1 MKGSLAFILF
11 NFFIL
16 NCYPLSSEKMQKAD
30 QVLQQLDSFLVTRDL
45 YQKQKDERINILQN
59 KLKDKKLSLSEDYSY
74 SHLLFEEYST
84 YQYKL
89 MYMCAQHL
97 LSLAKQMNDK
107 NKIVDS
113 KICVAYSHLWG
124 GAFKDSYEYIN
135 SIDTVGISKDTQ
147 ADYLLCLL
155 NLEYESG
162 LYVKPLKYLT
172 GDYKQKMFEIVAKME
187 KILPSHDDRLLEAKQ
202 KAHYLSNDFDQAYKF
217 LSERLESAEG
227 VSRSTSSRLG
237 DYGFLNLEKGDT
249 LTAFI
254 YMSQAAII
262 DIKLG
267 SRQIPALRKLSETSY
282 ACGNLERSYQ
292 YIQLAMN
299 NAVFFDSRYR
309 MYESSTALLDIDR
322 DLYELTKD
330 QKDKLNVVISLIIAF
345 LLALLVSFFIIWKQ
359 KKKLIISQ
367 RIIEE
372 RNRSL
377 LASNERIK
385 DINRALFEANSIKDA
400 YLGKILMMN
409 SSSIVKIENL
419 AQVVIRKIRAKQY
432 DDVINFINKNNYVKV
447 RAEMLEH
454 FDRMFLKLFPDF
466 IEKFNSLFEEKE
478 QIIIQDEF
486 TLTPELR
493 IFALT
498 RLGITKSD
506 TIAEILDY
514 SSSTVRNYKTKMR
527 NISIVDNK
535 DFDKKIM
542 EIGPEIE
549 DLN

>member
-1 MKGSLAFILF
+1 MKRCLAFVLMNLLIF
-11 NFFIL
+11 
-16 NCYPLSSEKMQKAD
+16 NCYSLSTEKMQKAD
-30 QVLQQLDSFLVTRDL
+30 NILQELDSFLVARDF
-45 YQKQKDERINILQN
+45 YQKQKDERIDILQN
-59 KLKDKKLSLSEDYSY
+59 KLRYKNLSLSEDYSY

-89 MYMCAQHL
+89 MYTYAQRL
-97 LSLAKQMNDK
+97 ITLAEQMDDK
-107 NKIVDS
+107 NRIVDS

-135 SIDTVGISKDTQ
+135 SIDTVGTSIDTQ

-162 LYVKPLKYLT
+162 LYVKPLKYLA
-172 GDYKQKMFEIVAKME
+172 GDYKQKMFGIVDKME
-187 KILPSHDDRLLEAKQ
+187 TILSPHDDRLLEAKQ
-202 KAHYLSNDFDQAYKF
+202 KAYYLSNDFDQAYKF

-227 VSRSTSSRLG
+227 ISQSVSSRLG

-254 YMSQAAII
+254 YMSKAAII

-322 DLYELTKD
+322 DLYELTKE
-330 QKDKLNVVISLIIAF
+330 QKDKLNIVISLIIAF

-359 KKKLIISQ
+359 KKKLMISQ
-367 RIIEE
+367 SIIEE

-385 DINRALFEANSIKDA
+385 DINRALFEVNCIKDA

-419 AQVVIRKIRAKQY
+419 AQIVIRKIRAKQY
-432 DDVINFINKNNYVKV
+432 DDIINFINKNNYVKV

-466 IEKFNSLFEEKE
+466 IEKFNSLFEEKD
-478 QIIIQDEF
+478 QVVIQNEF

-535 DFDKKIM
+535 DFDRKIM
-542 EIGPEIE
+542 EIGPETE
-549 DLN
+549 D

>member
-1 MKGSLAFILF
+1 MKVSLAFVLM

-16 NCYPLSSEKMQKAD
+16 HCYSLSSDKMQEAD
-30 QVLQQLDSFLVTRDL
+30 KTLQRLDSFLVIRDF

-59 KLKDKKLSLSEDYSY
+59 KLKDKKLSLSENYSY

-84 YQYKL
+84 FQYKL
-89 MYMCAQHL
+89 MYMYAQRL
-97 LSLAKQMNDK
+97 VSLAKQMNDK

-113 KICVAYSHLWG
+113 EICVAYSHLWG

-135 SIDTVGISKDTQ
+135 SVDTVDTSKDTQ

-162 LYVKPLKYLT
+162 LYVKPLHYLT
-172 GDYKQKMFEIVAKME
+172 DNYKQKMFEIVNKME
-187 KILPSHDDRLLEAKQ
+187 AILSACDDRLLEAKQ
-202 KAHYLSNDFDQAYKF
+202 KAYYLSNDFDRSYQF
-217 LSERLESAEG
+217 LSERLKGAEG
-227 VSRSTSSRLG
+227 VSRSVSSRLG

-254 YMSQAAII
+254 YMSRAAII

-267 SRQIPALRKLSETSY
+267 SRQIPALRKLSETTY
-282 ACGNLERSYQ
+282 ACGSLERSYQ

-309 MYESSTALLDIDR
+309 MYESSSALLDIDR

-330 QKDKLNVVISLIIAF
+330 QKDKLNIVISLIIAF

-359 KKKLIISQ
+359 KKKLMVSQ

-372 RNRSL
+372 RNKSL
-377 LASNERIK
+377 LTSNERIK
-385 DINRALFEANSIKDA
+385 DINRALFEANCIKDA

-419 AQVVIRKIRAKQY
+419 AQIVIRKIRAKQY
-432 DDVINFINKNNYVKV
+432 DDIISFINKNNYVKV
-447 RAEMLEH
+447 RTEMLEH

-466 IEKFNSLFEEKE
+466 IEKFNTLFEEKD
-478 QIIIQDEF
+478 QVIIQDEF

-506 TIAEILDY
+506 IIAEILDY

-535 DFDKKIM
+535 DFDRKIM
-542 EIGPEIE
+542 EIGPETE
-549 DLN
+549 D